1 MWKKD
6 QMQMKSIM
14 LSLQCTSF
22 YILTT
27 VKINYVFNT
36 ISPLEFY
43 FLRIDINLASRNS
56 IPNRKC
62 NLVNR
67 GKDL

>member
-1 MWKKD
+1 
-6 QMQMKSIM
+6 MQMKSIM